1 MQLALSVPPSRAA
14 QRTSPSAMSPALLP
28 AARAAATRH
37 ATPRERAADPSASWS
52 RTPQTPSDAR
62 TRKVWLSS
70 RRSVVTSAASLMPPP
85 RHSLPPRARA
95 TATCAMGPPQVR
107 RHPQVGVGRHLRY
120 PLWSCNSLG
129 APGGGGTITCHLPAG
144 VLTATRIS
152 PPLPQ
157 RTRPPAASTLCTYF
171 RRAAAEISPRSR
183 PRPPSRL
190 FCASA
195 GSDAAWSR
203 VAKATNVDGSPSPPA
218 SSPPSPPPSPR
229 AQSTVRQ
236 SPQLTTYRDAHSTRP
251 ALVHQ
256 DTSISRPKASLA
268 EPVLPHQRHARART
282 VLLAALAVALRHRP
296 PRCRERRRLACT
308 KVPGKF
314 RHGKATTARGDG
326 SPARIASR
334 TAAGRALAACSD
346 ALGPRWPSK
355 HAASTYVDAPPSP
368 PIGRGVRCVRLQA
381 CSLDGAVRSRT
392 CPVSGG
398 QCGSSAARV
407 RLGCGSSAA

>member
-95 TATCAMGPPQVR
+95 TATCAMRPPQVR
-107 RHPQVGVGRHLRY
+107 RHPQVGVGPQLRY
-120 PLWSCNSLG
+120 PLWELQL
-129 APGGGGTITCHLPAG
+129 PGSSGRGWDHHLPLAGWRVDGDAHLPA
-144 VLTATRIS
+144 A
-152 PPLPQ
+152 
-157 RTRPPAASTLCTYF
+157 PAAHAPA
-171 RRAAAEISPRSR
+171 RRVDSLHLFPPSSSRDLAEISTSPAEST
-183 PRPPSRL
+183 

-296 PRCRERRRLACT
+296 PRCRKRRRLACT

-355 HAASTYVDAPPSP
+355 QAASTYVDAPPSP

-381 CSLDGAVRSRT
+381 CSLDEAVRSRT
-392 CPVSGG
+392 CAVSGVRWPVRLE
-398 QCGSSAARV
+398 CGSSAA
-407 RLGCGSSAA
+407 

>member
-107 RHPQVGVGRHLRY
+107 RHPQVGVGPQLRY
-120 PLWSCNSLG
+120 PLWELQL
-129 APGGGGTITCHLPAG
+129 PGSSGRGWDHHLPLAGWRVDSDAHLPA
-144 VLTATRIS
+144 A
-152 PPLPQ
+152 
-157 RTRPPAASTLCTYF
+157 PAAHAPA
-171 RRAAAEISPRSR
+171 RRVDSLRLFSPSSSRDLPRSR

-203 VAKATNVDGSPSPPA
+203 VAKATNVDRSPPPLA

-236 SPQLTTYRDAHSTRP
+236 SPQLTTYRDAHSTCP
-251 ALVHQ
+251 
-256 DTSISRPKASLA
+256 
-268 EPVLPHQRHARART
+268 
-282 VLLAALAVALRHRP
+282 
-296 PRCRERRRLACT
+296 RRLSTRTRQAVDQRPT
-308 KVPGKF
+308 SQ
-314 RHGKATTARGDG
+314 
-326 SPARIASR
+326 SPSCR
-334 TAAGRALAACSD
+334 TSAMLAHAPSCS
-346 ALGPRWPSK
+346 
-355 HAASTYVDAPPSP
+355 PPSP
-368 PIGRGVRCVRLQA
+368 
-381 CSLDGAVRSRT
+381 
-392 CPVSGG
+392 
-398 QCGSSAARV
+398 
-407 RLGCGSSAA
+407 

>member
-107 RHPQVGVGRHLRY
+107 RHPQVGVGPHLRY

-296 PRCRERRRLACT
+296 PRCREGRRLARADRIT
-308 KVPGKF
+308 
-314 RHGKATTARGDG
+314 HGGGQSARGVQRRPWP
-326 SPARIASR
+326 SVAVEARREHVRRRAALAAYWTGCAVRAAASLQPR
-334 TAAGRALAACSD
+334 RGRALEDVC
-346 ALGPRWPSK
+346 GIR
-355 HAASTYVDAPPSP
+355 
-368 PIGRGVRCVRLQA
+368 
-381 CSLDGAVRSRT
+381 
-392 CPVSGG
+392 CPVA
-398 QCGSSAARV
+398 SAARV
-407 RLGCGSSAA
+407 RLGCGLSKAAPHPRAGSHGCVRSI